1 MKKTLFLL
9 LALNCVWSAAAS
21 AALET
26 DYTLGDVMYVGDSIT
41 HGHTGPAS
49 YRWAMHKILVDNGIS
64 YDEVGCNT
72 GNNGGG
78 VSPGTVYGGVAFENE
93 HSAQSSARAWE
104 IAGRKDGPRF
114 SHSNIY
120 NWLGLS
126 DTRNDGAT
134 YTGKT
139 FTGENTPETFFLMI
153 GTNDTLSDFSGAGI
167 GGNNGENLSKA
178 LTNLLSYDSST
189 QKFSQSG
196 DMDTILKAM
205 RQANSSADITVS
217 SLPCWMDGR
226 GNNNNAQ
233 DFAAIVEYN
242 KVLKQWCNEND
253 VRFVEVNRGM
263 YNVANTA
270 KPGIG
275 VADMFISDKL
285 HPSDQGDLIIAG
297 NIAREMGLAGRT
309 AGQERVSATEFEQIV
324 TAAETSATT
333 LVNVSTSEDVLD
345 FSGAGASSVAVTWEN
360 VGSENGGFTVEL
372 GDWIIGNGDSD
383 GAWDTTNNFTI
394 KLGNES
400 LYGTLSINEAYI
412 QWGNDILFSEN
423 MSTLGSEE
431 SLRIAYL
438 AGSASEGVK
447 QGFYVWLG
455 DMLIGEALGATSGEG
470 NNGVTL
476 SYAGSGSVTLGSLS
490 LNASASY
497 APATTLTTNSA
508 DAFLA
513 KVVKPRPAATPQGIP
528 TLPTSYDI
536 TKTVASSAFGGDAVA
551 AAGLNDNIKNTD
563 KVSITVDI
571 GTATSNAFGN
581 KTSKAGDYYITFN
594 KGKASGYSAAHGTT
608 SFQAVPTDNHLD
620 GNITLLL
627 NGEFK
632 GANSMFGIANAGSV
646 TGNVTLIF
654 DSETASYA
662 NLSTNTPATVAG
674 AHKGNIGGT
683 FKAVINSGTFEKHI
697 YGGVH
702 TGDANTIGRTQIYVN
717 GGSIGGSV
725 FGGGRTGSIGV
736 RTRSTEPAT
745 LVTVTNGEIAENVY
759 GGGAGG
765 TINGDTKVVLTGGT
779 VMGNVYGGG
788 TGGTINGS
796 TSVTI
801 DGNLVAIHGNTISGG
816 GTGGT
821 ITGDSA
827 VIIKNAATSDYDGT
841 IDKFTGTISGG
852 EKSVVKGTRTLS
864 FDTATLR
871 GTAFD
876 TATISN
882 FDAITLRNSEIT
894 LSSLGGATE
903 LALTSSV
910 LKVTGDASTLQSIT
924 MDIASSLALASIEG
938 DIDNPFY
945 ITLQGNNV
953 DVSKLSVTLTGVT
966 YGDGVTLDNVYI
978 LANGITYTAEIAWL
992 DQQGTARNLVVG
1004 TIIIPEPT
1012 TATLSLLALA
1022 ALAARRRRK

>member
-41 HGHTGPAS
+41 HGHHGPAS
-49 YRWAMHKILVDNGIS
+49 YRWAMHKILVDNGIT

-93 HSAQSSARAWE
+93 HSAESSARAWE
-104 IAGRKDGPRF
+104 IAGRKAGKRF
-114 SHSNIY
+114 GGSNIM
-120 NWLGLS
+120 NWLGQS
-126 DTRNDGAT
+126 TQKTDGGT

-139 FTGENTPETFFLMI
+139 FTGEDTPETFFLMI

-167 GGNNGENLSKA
+167 GGNNGENLSEA
-178 LTNLLSYDSST
+178 LTNLLGYNTAT
-189 QKFSQSG
+189 QQFSQTG
-196 DMDTILKAM
+196 DMDKILTAM

-226 GNNNNAQ
+226 DNNNKPE

-242 KVLKQWCNEND
+242 KILKQWCNEND

-263 YNVANTA
+263 YNVT

-275 VADMFISDKL
+275 VASMFTSDKL
-285 HPSDQGDLIIAG
+285 HPSAQGDLIIAG

-333 LVNVSTSEDVLD
+333 LVNVSTSAGVLD

-372 GDWIIGNGDSD
+372 GDWIIGNGDS
-383 GAWDTTNNFTI
+383 GGWDTTNNFTI

-438 AGSASEGVK
+438 AGSAAEGLK

-455 DMLIGEALGATSGEG
+455 DMLIGEALGAIGGAG

-476 SYAGSGSVTLGSLS
+476 SYAGSDSVTLGSLS

-497 APATTLTTNSA
+497 APTTTLTTNSA

-513 KVVKPRPAATPQGIP
+513 KVVKPRPAATPQGNI
-528 TLPTSYDI
+528 TLPTSF
-536 TKTVASSAFGGDAVA
+536 TKTQTVTSTAGSDASVNYMSDISTTANDIVHITARCTEVKTAYANQGSRTVKELYTTYDQGKTISL
-551 AAGLNDNIKNTD
+551 GL
-563 KVSITVDI
+563 
-571 GTATSNAFGN
+571 
-581 KTSKAGDYYITFN
+581 
-594 KGKASGYSAAHGTT
+594 SAAHYSGTLT
-608 SFQAVPTDNHLD
+608 GNSTLIFD
-620 GNITLLL
+620 GNY
-627 NGEFK
+627 K
-632 GANSMFGIANAGSV
+632 GGGAVFGAFNGSV
-646 TGNVTLIF
+646 TGNVTLVF
-654 DSETASYA
+654 DAGGATYNSYTATDNLAVSVTGAYDA
-662 NLSTNTPATVAG
+662 N
-674 AHKGNIGGT
+674 IQGT
-683 FKAVINSGTFEKHI
+683 FKAVINSGVFNKDIIAGVHSGTNSIGNTELYINGGNLLGNI
-697 YGGVH
+697 YGGSRVA
-702 TGDANTIGRTQIYVN
+702 TATIGREKAK
-717 GGSIGGSV
+717 SSA
-725 FGGGRTGSIGV
+725 
-736 RTRSTEPAT
+736 PAT
-745 LVTVTNGEIAENVY
+745 LVTVTHGTTEGSVY
-759 GGGAGG
+759 GGGKDG

-779 VMGNVYGGG
+779 VKGSVYGGG
-788 TGGTINGS
+788 SGGTINGNS
-796 TSVTI
+796 SVTI
-801 DGNLVAIHGNTISGG
+801 DGNLAAVYGNTISGG
-816 GTGGT
+816 GSGGT
-821 ITGDSA
+821 ISGNSTVNIINASA
-827 VIIKNAATSDYDGT
+827 SDYDGT

-852 EKSVVKGTRTLS
+852 EKAVVKGTRTLS

-882 FDAITLRNSEIT
+882 FDAITLNNSEIT
-894 LSSLGGATE
+894 LSSLGGATK
-903 LALTSSV
+903 LALTSS
-910 LKVTGDASTLQSIT
+910 LLNVTGDASALQSIT
-924 MDIASSLALASIEG
+924 MDIASSLTLDSIEG
-938 DIDNPFY
+938 DSENPFY
-945 ITLQGNNV
+945 LSLQGNNV
-953 DVSKLSVTLTGVT
+953 DVSKLSVILTGVT
-966 YGDGVTLDNVYI
+966 YDDGIPLDNVYI

-1004 TIIIPEPT
+1004 AVIPEPT

-1022 ALAARRRRK
+1022 GLAARRRRK